1 MKHTLIAHIYRGLKR
16 FSSRNSRVHIPGDE
30 FRLAIWIISQLLRD
44 RLVQPPTSSPALL
57 SRNIHEN
64 RAFYPV
70 IVRIVSNHI
79 FQHIRIIQFPRVNGR
94 RTGWTTTGHRLH
106 PAGSS
111 ENSIVYKRS
120 TVLSLARKRSV
131 SLLVG
136 YNIKWERNRGFRA
149 PIGGKS
155 EPRAGDIF
163 RYFLFYISEH
173 FAFF

>member
-1 MKHTLIAHIYRGLKR
+1 MYQSLEKLAVRFARSPHQKSSILYNIFISLIAPLIYPNHPLIVQIFSKSFWRGMGPLASRLNHAMKHTLIAHIYRGLKR

-79 FQHIRIIQFPRVNGR
+79 FQHV
-94 RTGWTTTGHRLH
+94 
-106 PAGSS
+106 
-111 ENSIVYKRS
+111 E
-120 TVLSLARKRSV
+120 
-131 SLLVG
+131 
-136 YNIKWERNRGFRA
+136 
-149 PIGGKS
+149 
-155 EPRAGDIF
+155 
-163 RYFLFYISEH
+163 LFS
-173 FAFF
+173 FQG